1 MESYKIEFIKFAL
14 SRNVLKFGEFA
25 LKSGRKSPYFFNAGL
40 FSTGADLARLG
51 EFYAKAIQSSAVG
64 FDVIFGPAYK
74 GIPIATSVA
83 LHYSINLTVTHQFA
97 LIAKKPKI
105 TVKAVI

>member
-51 EFYAKAIQSSAVG
+51 EFYAKAIQSSAVDLD
-64 FDVIFGPAYK
+64 FIFGPAYK
-74 GIPIATSVA
+74 GIPIATSVS
-83 LHYSINLTVTHQFA
+83 LLYSINLTVTHLFA
-97 LIAKKPKI
+97 LIVKKPKI